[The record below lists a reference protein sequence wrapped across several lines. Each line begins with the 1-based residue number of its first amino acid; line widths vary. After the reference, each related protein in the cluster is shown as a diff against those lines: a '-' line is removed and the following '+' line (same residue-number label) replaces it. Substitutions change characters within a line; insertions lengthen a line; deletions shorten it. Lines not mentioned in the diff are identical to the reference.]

1 MGSKRYLRDDLRREW
16 HIQAPSE
23 APNAGAMASFTS
35 SPRFK
40 WQIDPGSE
48 HRLHFGGDLQ
58 EPMLCHRTGTVSRI
72 PWYALIGSL
81 AARRDGHGS
90 PPGCL

>member
-1 MGSKRYLRDDLRREW
+1 MGSKRFLRDDSRREW
-16 HIQAPSE
+16 RCQVPSE
-23 APNAGAMASFTS
+23 APNAGAMASF
-35 SPRFK
+35 K
-40 WQIDPGSE
+40 WQTEPGSE

-58 EPMLCHRTGTVSRI
+58 EPMLCHPTGTVSRI